1 MFKQNKMLFLDNLP
15 DGIGETDIRKRFDR
29 FGQVSSVE
37 IKVKKINDGK
47 ESSTFAFVELA
58 TSPRQLDECKSVKT
72 LKIHKFYLFIPLFLY
87 LLKVLL

>member
-1 MFKQNKMLFLDNLP
+1 MVEQKKRLFLGNLP
-15 DGIGETDIRKRFDR
+15 DGVGENDIRKRFDR

-58 TSPRQLDECKSVKT
+58 TSALQLDQCK
-72 LKIHKFYLFIPLFLY
+72 YLNSI
-87 LLKVLL
+87 

>member
-1 MFKQNKMLFLDNLP
+1 MVEQKKRLFLGNLP
-15 DGIGETDIRKRFDR
+15 DGVGENDIRKRFDR

-58 TSPRQLDECKSVKT
+58 TSALQLDQCKY
-72 LKIHKFYLFIPLFLY
+72 LKSIKIQ
-87 LLKVLL
+87 

>member
-1 MFKQNKMLFLDNLP
+1 MVEQKKRLFLGNLP
-15 DGIGETDIRKRFDR
+15 DGVGENDIRKRFDR

-58 TSPRQLDECKSVKT
+58 TSALQLDQCRYLKS
-72 LKIHKFYLFIPLFLY
+72 I
-87 LLKVLL
+87 